1 MPRPAKS
8 VNVQQSA
15 MTKEEIADRQAM
27 EEKLKKKGRLTPPR
41 HLSAAQKKIFKFI
54 VDNLKEADIL
64 GKLDIP
70 IIAQTAICID
80 RLQTIE
86 EKINNKPSL
95 LVEGKIMAAKDK
107 YTKEFFRCCNELCLS
122 PQSRA
127 KMALSAYKAKEEQ
140 SDQLTDMLA
149 ELYRP

>member
-1 MPRPAKS
+1 MGRPAKAVTIS
-8 VNVQQSA
+8 NKNF
-15 MTKEEIADRQAM
+15 TKEESEGRKEE
-27 EEKLKKKGRLTPPR
+27 EEKLKKRGRLTAPKY
-41 HLSAAQKKIFKFI
+41 LSEPQKKLFKFI

-86 EKINNKPSL
+86 EKINEDTRL
-95 LVEGKIMAAKDK
+95 LMDQKIMAAKDK
-107 YTKEFFRCCNELCLS
+107 YTKDFFRCCNELCLS
-122 PQSRA
+122 PQARA

-140 SDQLTDMLA
+140 SDQLSDMLA
-149 ELYRP
+149 ELSK